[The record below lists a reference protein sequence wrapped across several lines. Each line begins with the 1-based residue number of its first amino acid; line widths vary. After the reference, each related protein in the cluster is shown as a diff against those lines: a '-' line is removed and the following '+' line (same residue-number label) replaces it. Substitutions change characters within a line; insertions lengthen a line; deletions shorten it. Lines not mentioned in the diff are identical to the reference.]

1 MKLAEALIERA
12 DYQKRIEQLKRRI
25 QINIKVQEG
34 DEPSEDPNAMLS
46 ELAAVRQ
53 ELTTLIKRINRTNN
67 TLQYDDD
74 KRTLADALTERN
86 QLLDQRNLLAK
97 ISEEASVKQD
107 RYSSS
112 EIRIVSTIN
121 VKEIQQQV
129 DQLSKAYREV
139 DTKIQG
145 LNWTIDL
152 VD

>member
-12 DYQKRIEQLKRRI
+12 DHQKRIEQLKRRI
-25 QINIKVQEG
+25 QMNIKIQEG

-46 ELAAVRQ
+46 ELAEIRQ
-53 ELTTLIKRINRTNN
+53 ELTTLIKQINRTNH
-67 TLQYDDD
+67 TLPYDDD
-74 KRTLADALTERN
+74 RTLADALTERD

-112 EIRIVSTIN
+112 EIRIVSTVN
-121 VKEIQQQV
+121 VKEIQKQV
-129 DQLSKAYREV
+129 DQLSKAYREI

-145 LNWTIDL
+145 MNWTIDL
-152 VD
+152 VE

>member
-12 DYQKRIEQLKRRI
+12 DYQKRLEQLKRRI
-25 QINIKVQEG
+25 QMNIKIQEG

-46 ELAAVRQ
+46 ELAEIRQ
-53 ELTTLIKRINRTNN
+53 ELTTLVKQINRTNH
-67 TLQYDDD
+67 TLPYDDD
-74 KRTLADALTERN
+74 RTLADALTERD

-112 EIRIVSTIN
+112 EIRIVSTVN
-121 VKEIQQQV
+121 VKEIQKQV
-129 DQLSKAYREV
+129 DQLSKAYREI

-145 LNWTIDL
+145 MNWTIDL
-152 VD
+152 VE